1 MAENPSENF
10 IEILGVRTF
19 YTKTGK
25 GKPLVMLHGGSPG
38 TCSTLNWKPNI
49 QPIAE
54 AGFTVYTF
62 DQPGF
67 GRSEVPKDHSMD
79 FRVKHSLSFIETFN
93 LKEFHLIGN
102 SMGAYIA
109 ASIALQHKNNPGR
122 LILISSNTLAPKGSP
137 VSQKLA
143 KAHSADLRGYIPSL
157 ESMKKLSL
165 GTFFNPKLVTEDFV
179 QERYEMSKGALYE
192 AMLNRQK
199 APKAKSLVNDLHKL
213 TMKTLIFWGANDKG
227 AALECAMLLLNSLP
241 NAELHIFNKCAH
253 WVHWDQA
260 DRFNQVVGDY
270 LSQSS

>member
-1 MAENPSENF
+1 MAEKPSENF
-10 IEILGVRTF
+10 IEILGIRTF

-49 QPIAE
+49 RPIAE

-143 KAHSADLRGYIPSL
+143 KGHSADLRGYVPSL
-157 ESMKKLSL
+157 ETMKKLS
-165 GTFFNPKLVTEDFV
+165 
-179 QERYEMSKGALYE
+179 
-192 AMLNRQK
+192 
-199 APKAKSLVNDLHKL
+199 
-213 TMKTLIFWGANDKG
+213 
-227 AALECAMLLLNSLP
+227 
-241 NAELHIFNKCAH
+241 
-253 WVHWDQA
+253 
-260 DRFNQVVGDY
+260 
-270 LSQSS
+270 